1 MLITT
6 PLTPGAP
13 LRANYHPPLITQ
25 GSSPA
30 PPAAPPAAAG
40 HRNPPPGGWKKRAD
54 PGGGGRA
61 LHWGRLLEPGTGGG
75 GAGGGRPRLPEL
87 ARCLWAPLGTA
98 GPWASSVERHAAN
111 GAGGRAYARLRA
123 AATARLRQPGRRR
136 EELQR
141 LRLGAGED
149 DVGRERA
156 PGLGRGAALR
166 ARCPRLDRAAPRCRP
181 PPL

>member
-1 MLITT
+1 M
-6 PLTPGAP
+6 
-13 LRANYHPPLITQ
+13 
-25 GSSPA
+25 
-30 PPAAPPAAAG
+30 
-40 HRNPPPGGWKKRAD
+40 
-54 PGGGGRA
+54 
-61 LHWGRLLEPGTGGG
+61 HWGRLLQPGTGGG
-75 GAGGGRPRLPEL
+75 GAGGGSPRLPEL

-111 GAGGRAYARLRA
+111 GAGGRAGGRAYARLRA
-123 AATARLRQPGRRR
+123 AAPARLWQPGRSR

-181 PPL
+181 PPLSGRSLGRRVMGGGHRGKREEERGWGGHREEPGG